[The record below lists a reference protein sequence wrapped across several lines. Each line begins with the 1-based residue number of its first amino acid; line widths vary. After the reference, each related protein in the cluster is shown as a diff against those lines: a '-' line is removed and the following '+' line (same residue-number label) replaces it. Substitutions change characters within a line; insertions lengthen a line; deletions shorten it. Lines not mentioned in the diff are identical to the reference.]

1 MKLLDQFRENV
12 TIAVETMRGSKLRS
26 ALTILGVVMGVST
39 VMAMATIVTGIQG
52 SIVHALEVAGP
63 TTFYVFKVFHQTPL
77 NPDALPKWVRVRPNL
92 TVHEAQRIA
101 SLPEIQYAGLWGIVL
116 GRLEYGG
123 IRLQP
128 NRIYGADEH
137 FTDIIGGQLVMGR
150 WFTRSELASGAPVI
164 VIP

>member
-1 MKLLDQFRENV
+1 
-12 TIAVETMRGSKLRS
+12 
-26 ALTILGVVMGVST
+26 
-39 VMAMATIVTGIQG
+39 
-52 SIVHALEVAGP
+52 
-63 TTFYVFKVFHQTPL
+63 TFYVFKVFHQTPL
-77 NPDALPKWVRVRPNL
+77 NPDALPKWVRVRPDL

-128 NRIYGADEH
+128 NRIYGADVH

-164 VIP
+164 VIPESYARRLVGSADPIGKTIRAGGRPMQVIGLYVPESN